1 MQLLRQIIAAALL
14 AVAATAAES
23 LDFTPHW
30 VNSSEDGFTLRRMYF
45 LRSARQRIFYA
56 PPRNWLLTGRP
67 DLFTMMSKEI
77 PDARGLL
84 SLSPIEK
91 PLPFDEENLRAY
103 RKAVLA
109 LAPAN
114 AEGVA
119 ITGEQPKAE
128 RMNGWQAH
136 EFYLA
141 FNYAGRSWMKSA
153 LFITLKN
160 GQQILLVIEAPKEEF
175 EKFYTPVRK
184 SIHTWTEELPKT
196 PRKPDDDD

>member
-1 MQLLRQIIAAALL
+1 M
-14 AVAATAAES
+14 
-23 LDFTPHW
+23 
-30 VNSSEDGFTLRRMYF
+30 RRMYF
-45 LRSARQRIFYA
+45 LSGARQRIFFS
-56 PPRNWLLTGRP
+56 PPRNWLFTGRP
-67 DLFTMMSKEI
+67 DLFTVMSKEV
-77 PDARGLL
+77 PDARALL

-91 PLPFDEENLRAY
+91 PPLFDDKHLPSY
-103 RKAVLA
+103 RKAVMA
-109 LAPAN
+109 LAPAK

-184 SIHTWTEELPKT
+184 SIHTWTEELP
-196 PRKPDDDD
+196 PRPTRPDDE

>member
-1 MQLLRQIIAAALL
+1 MYLLRQIIAAALL
-14 AVAATAAES
+14 AVAVTASES

-30 VNSSEDGFTLRRMYF
+30 VNSFEDGFTVRRMFF
-45 LRSARQRIFYA
+45 LRGARQRIFYA
-56 PPRNWLLTGRP
+56 PPRNWLLTGHP
-67 DLFTMMSKEI
+67 DLFTIMSKEI
-77 PDARGLL
+77 PDARALL
-84 SLSPIEK
+84 SISPIEK
-91 PLPFDEENLRAY
+91 PLPFDEKNLPDY
-103 RKAVLA
+103 RKSVLS
-109 LAPAN
+109 LAPAS
-114 AEGVA
+114 AERAV

-141 FNYAGRSWMKSA
+141 FNYAGRAWMKSA

-184 SIHTWTEELPKT
+184 SIHTWTEELPSA
-196 PRKPDDDD
+196 PASPDNE

>member
-1 MQLLRQIIAAALL
+1 MYLLRQFIAAALL
-14 AVAATAAES
+14 AGAVSAAES

-30 VNSSEDGFTLRRMYF
+30 VNSFEDGFTVRRMYF

-67 DLFTMMSKEI
+67 DLFTIMSKEI
-77 PDARGLL
+77 PDARALL

-91 PLPFDEENLRAY
+91 PLPFDEKNLPAY
-103 RKAVLA
+103 RKSVLA
-109 LAPAN
+109 LAPAQ
-114 AEGVA
+114 AEGVT
-119 ITGEQPKAE
+119 ITGEHPRAE

-136 EFYLA
+136 EFYLV
-141 FNYAGRSWMKSA
+141 FNYAGRAWMKSA

-184 SIHTWTEELPKT
+184 SIHTWTEELP
-196 PRKPDDDD
+196 PRQAKPDDE